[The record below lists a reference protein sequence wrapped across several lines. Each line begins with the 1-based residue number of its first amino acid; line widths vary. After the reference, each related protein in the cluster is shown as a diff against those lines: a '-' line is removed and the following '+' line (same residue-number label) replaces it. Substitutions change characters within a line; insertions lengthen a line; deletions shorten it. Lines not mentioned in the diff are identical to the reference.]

1 LHPSAAV
8 LLWLA
13 GVLSA
18 QSLDY
23 AGGVLLLALVFCTA
37 QGVVAVFLRFAKK
50 SRWLLL
56 MLWLVFAYGKPGEA
70 LFQLD
75 WAPTLEGIAEAN
87 LHLFRLLLML
97 ASLAWLFAR
106 LTREQLMAAIWGLL
120 KPLMKLGMD
129 VERLVVRLSLVI
141 AHLADER
148 PVKDWRRMLIE
159 DNNPAER
166 PGSIQISMPSWT
178 FLDSLLVFSA
188 FSCTLWI
195 VLA

>member
-1 LHPSAAV
+1 M
-8 LLWLA
+8 LL
-13 GVLSA
+13 G
-18 QSLDY
+18 
-23 AGGVLLLALVFCTA
+23 LVFCSA
-37 QGVVAVFLRFAKK
+37 QGVVAGFLRFAKK

-87 LHLFRLLLML
+87 PHLFRLLLML
-97 ASLAWLFAR
+97 ACLAWLFAR
-106 LTREQLMAAIWGLL
+106 LNREQLMAAIWGLL

-141 AHLADER
+141 AHLADEGL
-148 PVKDWRRMLIE
+148 VKDWRRMLIE
-159 DNNPAER
+159 ENNPDER

-188 FSCTLWI
+188 FTCTLWI